1 MRATVTFTKDIESIP
16 TSCSVCPFVD
26 ACDGA
31 IHGITK
37 RGGMEFTAVA
47 SRRRI
52 KACPM
57 TVDEG
62 PDEGS
67 ER

>member
-1 MRATVTFTKDIESIP
+1 MRATVTFTKDIEGIP
-16 TSCSVCPFVD
+16 TSCNVCPFVD
-26 ACDGA
+26 ACDRV

-37 RGGMEFTAVA
+37 RGGMEFTAMA
-47 SRRRI
+47 MRRRH

-57 TVDEG
+57 TVDDGLDEG
-62 PDEGS
+62 P